1 MQISVFDQ
9 ETDDAVLQL
18 VDSDGYT
25 QKQADSGGAGTDRI
39 MWTIL
44 GPGTHYIK
52 ISQPATATVPNSFD
66 LRVRVRNSP
75 LVNDDYSGDILTSGT
90 ITLGDYAEGTI
101 AGSSQRDDN
110 DWFAVDL
117 PVLSTYEFKATPHGS
132 SPFRSLYVILRDSHG
147 QAINSGSRVHHKTQQ
162 MGKHFV
168 EVRGSNG
175 DYTIS
180 VSVFHR
186 DSVTISEP
194 EATRTCPPTSAPPA
208 ISKSMEHQRLG
219 ICRPFNDDQ
228 DQFAVRLQAG
238 KTYQFDLHQNEASPS
253 RTLDEQ
259 LLIPNR

>member
-1 MQISVFDQ
+1 MNYYKFTLTTQKDVQISVLNQ

-18 VDSDGYT
+18 VDSDDYA
-25 QKQADSGGAGTDRI
+25 QKEANSVGAGTDRI

-44 GPGTHYIK
+44 GAGTHYIK
-52 ISQPATATVPNSFD
+52 ISQTTRVYNVFD
-66 LRVRVRNSP
+66 LKVRVRNSP
-75 LVNDDYSGDILTSGT
+75 LVNDDYSADILTSGT

-117 PVLSTYEFKATPHGS
+117 PVLSTYEFKATPRGS
-132 SPFRSLYVILRDSHG
+132 SPSRSLFVILRDSHG
-147 QAINSGSRVHHKTQQ
+147 QAINSGSRVHHKTEQ

-194 EATRTCPPTSAPPA
+194 ENEDLPADTSAPPA
-208 ISKSMEHQRLG
+208 ISKSMEHQRLH
-219 ICRPFNDDQ
+219 I
-228 DQFAVRLQAG
+228 
-238 KTYQFDLHQNEASPS
+238 
-253 RTLDEQ
+253 
-259 LLIPNR
+259 